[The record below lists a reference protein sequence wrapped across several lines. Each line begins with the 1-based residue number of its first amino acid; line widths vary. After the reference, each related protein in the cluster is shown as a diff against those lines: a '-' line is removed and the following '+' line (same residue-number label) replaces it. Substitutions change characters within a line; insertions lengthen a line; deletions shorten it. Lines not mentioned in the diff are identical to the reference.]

1 MSFTIVNGRRVE
13 SLDFGL
19 DSGLDSLG
27 SDSLGSDSGLDSLV
41 SNSGLDSL
49 VSDYK
54 SKILFADNT
63 GNICFKIEELDEQ
76 PSSFKK
82 TNTLGKRKLTDAF
95 GEDYCDEERYG
106 QVVGDK
112 FFENNIGHNVVQER

>member
-13 SLDFGL
+13 SLDSDL
-19 DSGLDSLG
+19 NSDLN
-27 SDSLGSDSGLDSLV
+27 SDS
-41 SNSGLDSL
+41 DSL